1 MKVINYFIAFLLFLS
16 LVNADIYEQE
26 FNINNNEADVLIK
39 INFDDLKY
47 YNFNLNLPEDANN
60 LKVLIDDKEKEV
72 SINDNFAII
81 NGTSRNLTISYSSG
95 EYIENAKKTYFTAE
109 VVSLLDEKLKIR
121 VILPEGAALDKSFK
135 NNLEEASVYPKPG
148 KIETNGKNLIITW
161 NYDAEKNENFP
172 LFVIYNIKNFN
183 YIYLIISLMILIIII
198 SFVIKKNKKIKIKT
212 IKIKDN
218 IEEHLKEEEKLIVNI
233 LKQKKGEC
241 TQATLVTLTS
251 MSKASLSR
259 LLNELEKRNIIEK
272 EQKGNRNLIILKQR

>member
-109 VVSLLDEKLKIR
+109 VISLLNEELKIK

-172 LFVIYNIKNFN
+172 LFVIYNIKN
-183 YIYLIISLMILIIII
+183 
-198 SFVIKKNKKIKIKT
+198 
-212 IKIKDN
+212 N